1 MDTGATNYMSG
12 SRAAFIKLNTYVQ
25 GTVRFGDDSMA
36 RIEGREKVEFVCKND
51 EKQTFEGVYYIPQL
65 MTNIVSVG
73 QLDEDGYKVL
83 IGRGVLTI
91 REPGGRLLARVK
103 RTAGRLYLLEV
114 NVSVATCS
122 VARGDE
128 AAWRWHERLGH
139 LNFQAMKKMVREE
152 LVRGLPDFGSVE
164 QPCGA
169 CLAGK
174 QRRASFP
181 VQAQY
186 HAERLLELVHG
197 DLCGNISPPTP
208 AGNQYFLLV
217 VDDVVSIVLLPMKDR
232 APEAIKSF
240 QLRAEAETR
249 QKLGG
254 LRTDHGGEFNSASF
268 LEY

>member
-1 MDTGATNYMSG
+1 M
-12 SRAAFIKLNTYVQ
+12 
-25 GTVRFGDDSMA
+25 
-36 RIEGREKVEFVCKND
+36 
-51 EKQTFEGVYYIPQL
+51 
-65 MTNIVSVG
+65 G

-114 NVSVATCS
+114 NVSVAACS

-139 LNFQAMKKMVREE
+139 LNFQAMKKMVKEE
-152 LVRGLPDFGSVE
+152 LVRGLADFGSVE

-174 QRRASFP
+174 QRRMSFP

-197 DLCGNISPPTP
+197 DLCDNISPPTP
-208 AGNQYFLLV
+208 AENQYFLLM
-217 VDDVVSIVLLPMKDR
+217 VDDKSRFVSIVLLPMKDR

-240 QLRAEAETR
+240 QLKAEAETR
-249 QKLGG
+249 QNLGG
-254 LRTDHGGEFNSASF
+254 LCTDHGGEINSASF
-268 LEY
+268 LEYCRGQGVQRQLTVPYSPQQNGVVERRNATVVGAARSMLRAKGLPNWFWGGGCASCSVCPK

>member
-1 MDTGATNYMSG
+1 
-12 SRAAFIKLNTYVQ
+12 
-25 GTVRFGDDSMA
+25 
-36 RIEGREKVEFVCKND
+36 
-51 EKQTFEGVYYIPQL
+51 
-65 MTNIVSVG
+65 
-73 QLDEDGYKVL
+73 
-83 IGRGVLTI
+83 
-91 REPGGRLLARVK
+91 
-103 RTAGRLYLLEV
+103 V
-114 NVSVATCS
+114 NVSVAACS

-186 HAERLLELVHG
+186 HAERLLEFVHG
-197 DLCGNISPPTP
+197 NLCGNISPPTP
-208 AGNQYFLLV
+208 AENQYFLLM
-217 VDDVVSIVLLPMKDR
+217 VDDKSRFVSIVLLPMKDR

-240 QLRAEAETR
+240 QLKAEVETR
-249 QKLGG
+249 QKLRG
-254 LRTDHGGEFNSASF
+254 LCTDHGGEFNSVSF
-268 LEY
+268 LEYCRGQGVQRQLTAPYSPQ